1 MEIQL
6 QELLDRIKREGVDAA
21 RSEAE
26 RFLAEAEAR
35 KKAMLD
41 AAEREAAAIVEKA
54 KVDAARTEEAGKAA
68 LLQASRDLLLSF
80 RDRLQALLDKLVRA
94 ETASSYG
101 PEVLAEAIP
110 AVLKALAAGGAED
123 LAVLLP
129 AEVLKRLE
137 ARLTARLSTEL
148 KKGVELRP
156 SEELTAGFRVSE
168 KGGAA
173 YYDFSAEA
181 VAELLSRHVNARL
194 SEILRDAAQGI

>member
-94 ETASSYG
+94 ETTSSYG